1 MVEVFGLAFWVGLA
15 FNAAPGAVFSESLRR
30 GMRGGFRPAFAV
42 QVGSLAGDAV
52 WALLGLAGVGA
63 LFTVPALRVPL
74 TAAGC
79 LLLGWLGVAGIRD
92 AVSPRR
98 APEPDG
104 SRDTVS
110 PWRAPET
117 GGSRDA
123 VPDGHR
129 DGGLRGA
136 AVAVGAGMSLGN
148 PWNVVY
154 WSGVAGAVGAVLDR
168 HADLAGLAT
177 FFSGFMLSSLAWCFV
192 SAGLIALLRRA
203 LPPLA
208 VRVLEAGCGLSLLA
222 FAVLLAARLL
232 TGGQ

>member
-1 MVEVFGLAFWVGLA
+1 MVEVFMLAFWIGLA

-74 TAAGC
+74 TAGGC
-79 LLLGWLGVAGIRD
+79 LLLGWLGLIGLRD
-92 AVSPRR
+92 AAFPRREVPARSRQDGSPR
-98 APEPDG
+98 
-104 SRDTVS
+104 
-110 PWRAPET
+110 
-117 GGSRDA
+117 
-123 VPDGHR
+123 
-129 DGGLRGA
+129 A
-136 AVAVGAGMSLGN
+136 AVTVGAGMSLGN

-154 WSGVAGAVGAVLDR
+154 WSGTAGAVGAVLDR
-168 HADLAGLAT
+168 HADLAGSAVFFIGFLLA
-177 FFSGFMLSSLAWCFV
+177 SLAWCFIA
-192 SAGLIALLRRA
+192 AGLIALLRKA

-222 FAVLLAARLL
+222 FAVLLAARLFNADL
-232 TGGQ
+232 